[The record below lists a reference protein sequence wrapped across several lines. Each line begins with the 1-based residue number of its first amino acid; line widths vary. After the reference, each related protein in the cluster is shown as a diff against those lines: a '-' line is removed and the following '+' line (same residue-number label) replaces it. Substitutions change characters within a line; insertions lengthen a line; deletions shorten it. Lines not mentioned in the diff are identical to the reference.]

1 MFQGYRHLLQA
12 KSTSIGTVIGCRERL
27 IIPAHTLQ
35 HCTVGE
41 YFDQINTPNTPIGQ
55 KTLIS
60 PTVQCH
66 TKQGEDWSCQRDLL
80 VSKGLPRALCNF
92 VKSHCMVTQSRERT
106 DQASA
111 LHTVSTLLCLWALE
125 RPGPSVC
132 RGYTLP
138 TDYCHNE
145 SVVPGAVHHCPLRR
159 RGCQKLAPLLHNL
172 PTNIHTFI
180 QNLNSQP
187 Q

>member
-1 MFQGYRHLLQA
+1 MF
-12 KSTSIGTVIGCRERL
+12 STSSSFPPRRGK
-27 IIPAHTLQ
+27 LQ
-35 HCTVGE
+35 SLPVMQAT
-41 YFDQINTPNTPIGQ
+41 
-55 KTLIS
+55 
-60 PTVQCH
+60 QCH

-80 VSKGLPRALCNF
+80 VSKGLPQALCYF
-92 VKSHCMVTQSRERT
+92 VKSHHCMVTQSRERT

-111 LHTVSTLLCLWALE
+111 LHTVTACTLLCLWALK

-159 RGCQKLAPLLHNL
+159 RGC
-172 PTNIHTFI
+172 
-180 QNLNSQP
+180 
-187 Q
+187 